1 MGCSNN
7 PSININDDAK
17 WQIIFVL
24 GSPGGGKG
32 TQCDKIK
39 EKYQIF
45 HYSCGE
51 LLRQAAKAKN
61 EEADLINSYMKE
73 GKIVPA
79 RITCELQKKCMEKND
94 KEYRAFLCDGFP
106 RNEEN
111 LKFFFEVMGKDIKVL
126 CTLFLSCPED
136 VCIER
141 IQKRGEGRVDDNIET
156 VKKRFKSL
164 KEETIPTVNK
174 LKGYGPVYEIKANQ
188 TIENVFKDID
198 EKFSSKLVKE
208 EVLIRGELIN
218 IIFNSINS

>member
-51 LLRQAAKAKN
+51 LLRQAAKEKN

-79 RITCELQKKCMEKND
+79 RITCELQKKCMENND

-126 CTLFLSCPED
+126 CTLFLSCPEE

-198 EKFSSKLVKE
+198 EKLKE
-208 EVLIRGELIN
+208 LLSVRTTPLN
-218 IIFNSINS
+218 K

>member
-1 MGCSNN
+1 MGCSNS
-7 PSININDDAK
+7 PSVSSSNDEAK

-51 LLRQAAKAKN
+51 LLRQAVKENN
-61 EEADLINSYMKE
+61 EEAELINGYMKE

-79 RITCELQKKCMEKND
+79 RITCELQRKCMEKND
-94 KEYRAFLCDGFP
+94 KEYKAFLCDGFP

-111 LKFFFEVMGKDIKVL
+111 LKFFFDVMGKDVKVL
-126 CTLFLSCPED
+126 CTLFLTCPED

-141 IQKRGEGRVDDNIET
+141 IKNRGGGRVDDNVET

-164 KEETIPTVNK
+164 NEEIVPTVEK
-174 LKGYGPVYEIKANQ
+174 LKGYGPVFEIKADQ
-188 TIENVFKDID
+188 TIDNVFKDID
-198 EKFSSKLVKE
+198 EKLKNLLSVRTSPL
-208 EVLIRGELIN
+208 
-218 IIFNSINS
+218 

>member
-1 MGCSNN
+1 MGCSTN
-7 PSININDDAK
+7 PSINENNDAK

-51 LLRQAAKAKN
+51 LLRQAAKEKN
-61 EEADLINSYMKE
+61 EEAELINSYMKE

-79 RITCELQKKCMEKND
+79 SITCELQRKCMEKND
-94 KEYRAFLCDGFP
+94 KDYKAFLCDGFP

-174 LKGYGPVYEIKANQ
+174 LKRYGPVYEIKANQ

-198 EKFSSKLVKE
+198 EKLKE
-208 EVLIRGELIN
+208 LLTERTTPLN
-218 IIFNSINS
+218 K

>member
-7 PSININDDAK
+7 PSINTNDDAK

-51 LLRQAAKAKN
+51 LLRQAAKEKS

-126 CTLFLSCPED
+126 CTLFLSCPEE

-198 EKFSSKLVKE
+198 EKLKE
-208 EVLIRGELIN
+208 LLSERTTPLN
-218 IIFNSINS
+218 K

>member
-7 PSININDDAK
+7 PSINSNNDAK

-51 LLRQAAKAKN
+51 LLRQAAKEKN
-61 EEADLINSYMKE
+61 EEAELINSYMKE

-111 LKFFFEVMGKDIKVL
+111 LKFFFDVLGKDIKVL
-126 CTLFLSCPED
+126 CTLFLSCPEE

-198 EKFSSKLVKE
+198 EKLKDLLSERTTPLNK
-208 EVLIRGELIN
+208 
-218 IIFNSINS
+218 

>member
-7 PSININDDAK
+7 PSVSSKEEAK

-45 HYSCGE
+45 HYSCGD
-51 LLRQAAKAKN
+51 LLRQAVKENN
-61 EEADLINSYMKE
+61 EEAEFINTCMKE
-73 GKIVPA
+73 AKIVPA
-79 RITCELQKKCMEKND
+79 RITCGLQRKCMEKND
-94 KEYRAFLCDGFP
+94 KEYKAFLCDGFP

-111 LKFFFEVMGKDIKVL
+111 LKFFFDVMGNDIKVL
-126 CTLFLSCPED
+126 CTLFLSCPEE

-141 IQKRGEGRVDDNIET
+141 IQKRGQGRVDDNIET

-174 LKGYGPVYEIKANQ
+174 LKEYGPVYEIKADQ
-188 TIENVFKDID
+188 SIENVFKEID
-198 EKFSSKLVKE
+198 EKLIKLVPERTTPLNK
-208 EVLIRGELIN
+208 
-218 IIFNSINS
+218 

>member
-7 PSININDDAK
+7 VPPTNEASRTNGDAR
-17 WQIIFVL
+17 WNIIFVL

-39 EKYQIF
+39 AKYKIF
-45 HYSCGE
+45 HYSCGD
-51 LLRQAAKAKN
+51 LLRKASK
-61 EEADLINSYMKE
+61 EKSKESELINGYMKE

-79 RITCELQKKCMEKND
+79 KITCELQKKCMEQNE
-94 KEYRAFLCDGFP
+94 KEYKDFLCDGFP

-111 LKFFFEVMGKDIKVL
+111 MEFFFKVMGKDVKVL
-126 CTLFLSCPED
+126 CTLFLTCPED

-174 LKGYGPVYEIKANQ
+174 LKGYGPVYEIKADQ
-188 TIENVFKDID
+188 AIDDVFKDID
-198 EKFSSKLVKE
+198 EKLKNLLTKK
-208 EVLIRGELIN
+208 
-218 IIFNSINS
+218 

>member
-79 RITCELQKKCMEKND
+79 RITCELQKKCMENND

-198 EKFSSKLVKE
+198 EKLKE
-208 EVLIRGELIN
+208 LLTERTTPLN
-218 IIFNSINS
+218 K

>member
-198 EKFSSKLVKE
+198 EKLKE
-208 EVLIRGELIN
+208 LLTQRTTPLN
-218 IIFNSINS
+218 K

>member
-7 PSININDDAK
+7 PSISTGEEAK

-45 HYSCGE
+45 HYSCGD
-51 LLRQAAKAKN
+51 LLRQAVKENNK
-61 EEADLINSYMKE
+61 EAELINGYMKE

-79 RITCELQKKCMEKND
+79 RITCELQRKCMEKND
-94 KEYRAFLCDGFP
+94 KEYKAFLCDGFP

-126 CTLFLSCPED
+126 CTLFLTCPED
-136 VCIER
+136 VCIDR
-141 IQKRGEGRVDDNIET
+141 IQKRGQGRVDDNIET

-164 KEETIPTVNK
+164 KEETMPTIEK
-174 LKGYGPVYEIKANQ
+174 LKGYGPVYEIKADQ

-198 EKFSSKLVKE
+198 EKLKELVPQRSTLLKK
-208 EVLIRGELIN
+208 
-218 IIFNSINS
+218 

>member
-1 MGCSNN
+1 MGCSNS
-7 PSININDDAK
+7 PSVSSSNDEAK

-51 LLRQAAKAKN
+51 LLRQAVKENN
-61 EEADLINSYMKE
+61 EEAELINGYMKE

-79 RITCELQKKCMEKND
+79 RITCELQRKCMEKND
-94 KEYRAFLCDGFP
+94 KEYKAFLCDGFP

-111 LKFFFEVMGKDIKVL
+111 LKFFFDVMGKDVKVL
-126 CTLFLSCPED
+126 CTLFLTCPED

-141 IQKRGEGRVDDNIET
+141 IKNRGGGRVDDNVET

-164 KEETIPTVNK
+164 NEETVPTVEK
-174 LKGYGPVYEIKANQ
+174 LKGYGPVFEIKADQ
-188 TIENVFKDID
+188 TIDNVFKDID
-198 EKFSSKLVKE
+198 EKLKNLLSVRTSPL
-208 EVLIRGELIN
+208 
-218 IIFNSINS
+218 

>member
-198 EKFSSKLVKE
+198 EKLKE
-208 EVLIRGELIN
+208 LLTERTTPLN
-218 IIFNSINS
+218 K